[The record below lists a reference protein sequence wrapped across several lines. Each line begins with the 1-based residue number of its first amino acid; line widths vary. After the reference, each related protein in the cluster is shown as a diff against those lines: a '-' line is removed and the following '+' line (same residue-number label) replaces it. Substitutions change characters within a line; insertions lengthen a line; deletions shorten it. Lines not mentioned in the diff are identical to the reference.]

1 MCIRVMMQKIILQW
15 LCVKLDRP
23 DPPGNLRLE
32 PSSGNLFLVWEQS
45 DVQPVTTITYTVTIN
60 STEANGENFGPFNV
74 ASNTSLPLNF
84 IFLAEEALGNSMC
97 NMFEFFVVAQNE
109 AGCSDAAVVDDTVPI
124 CESPIL

>member
-1 MCIRVMMQKIILQW
+1 M
-15 LCVKLDRP
+15 
-23 DPPGNLRLE
+23 
-32 PSSGNLFLVWEQS
+32 
-45 DVQPVTTITYTVTIN
+45 TTISYTVTIN

-124 CESPIL
+124 CEP